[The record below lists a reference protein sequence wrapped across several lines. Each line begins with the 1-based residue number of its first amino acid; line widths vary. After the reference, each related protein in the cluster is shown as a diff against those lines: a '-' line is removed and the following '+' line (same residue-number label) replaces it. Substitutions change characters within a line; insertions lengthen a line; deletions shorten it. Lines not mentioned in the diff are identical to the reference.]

1 MPLLL
6 TASADQSDQTAEP
19 LLIAL
24 CGSRDHSWQLCTE
37 GEYSCGSSPADDIRI
52 ELSGIERGHCRLI
65 YRAGQLYV
73 QRGEGRIWVHE
84 LPVSFS
90 ARLCEGD
97 TLSLG
102 GVSLRFEGVV
112 TAWIRGG
119 RRQPAAPEQLE
130 AATPRVQFIGHSNM
144 PFGRLGS
151 VLAPNVTAEGSAPQP
166 PPVPRQLI
174 EELSAKE
181 SRLVK
186 REQAVS
192 EAEASIAR
200 ILDELEQARNTE
212 RAGRQ
217 ELALR
222 FREIDEQR
230 QRLDQ
235 GEARLK
241 SRQQELLARESEVTA
256 FEHTLHS
263 QSVELNEK
271 QQTLQQTASELR
283 SQQQQI
289 HDLDAAIVSREQLL
303 HAREQSVRLRL
314 QELDIQ
320 ERALQTARQQLV
332 AREELATERERQL
345 VNFEQRKTEL
355 EQQSLIREQTV
366 AELQFRLTDLEHR
379 RADLERESIVR
390 EQKAAE
396 LQLRLTD
403 LDQRKSELERE
414 SSVREQKA
422 AELQLRLTD
431 LEHRKSEIER
441 ESSFREQKVA
451 DLQLRLTDLEHRKSE
466 IERESSSREQKA
478 AELQLRLTNLE
489 HRKSEIER
497 ESSFRE
503 QKAAELQLRLT
514 DLEHRKSELERESSF
529 REQKAA
535 ELQLRLTGL
544 EHRKSELERESSFR
558 EQKAAELQF
567 RLTGLEQ
574 RKAEL
579 EPESSV
585 REQRDAELRLRL
597 IELEE
602 RKVELERECL
612 VYEQRAGE
620 VEAGLA
626 QRTAELRETEA
637 LQRSERELE
646 LEEQSRKVLLLTT
659 QLAEANAGLREREG
673 LIRQMYARLTQQGHG
688 PGQDL
693 STEPV
698 HTNEV
703 GLRNEAFEKSAAM
716 DAAEPMSANES
727 APLGDLP
734 DSVQCVS
741 GEDHP
746 TVISEQSA
754 SRSIVADSQRS
765 AVDPPPQEDRRFPP
779 ASTLPT
785 GILSSDL
792 LDLLNSEPADTLGAA
807 AVKPEEGAMPTT
819 YSSAILPQGDSYSP
833 ADSDLLPGSGVDNQS
848 SENPQFRD
856 GSSEPLPESDVRGG
870 DGPEDEIRAYMS
882 QLLVNQSERRATGG
896 QYSAA
901 PGRSNERLYAD
912 QIVRELRK
920 KSEKKGPAA
929 VRPTVSF
936 IERFMSSERKPWEE
950 DTSVAVA
957 ELEDTPA
964 DAATAQEAEGE
975 TEVAE
980 QRQKMDIQK
989 LRKNMDWFRSVSS
1002 RAATNAV
1009 VHHSLK
1015 KSRGG
1020 LMPRAGIVSV
1030 FMVSTILLAR
1040 GPMLLG
1046 QEYPLVLLGNILLL
1060 LGSSIELARKM
1071 TQVIWMHATAPR
1083 TAKATLESATE
1094 QPSAPQPVAE
1104 AEEGEEPLLF

>member
-1 MPLLL
+1 M
-6 TASADQSDQTAEP
+6 
-19 LLIAL
+19 
-24 CGSRDHSWQLCTE
+24 
-37 GEYSCGSSPADDIRI
+37 
-52 ELSGIERGHCRLI
+52 
-65 YRAGQLYV
+65 
-73 QRGEGRIWVHE
+73 
-84 LPVSFS
+84 
-90 ARLCEGD
+90 
-97 TLSLG
+97 
-102 GVSLRFEGVV
+102 
-112 TAWIRGG
+112 
-119 RRQPAAPEQLE
+119 
-130 AATPRVQFIGHSNM
+130 
-144 PFGRLGS
+144 
-151 VLAPNVTAEGSAPQP
+151 
-166 PPVPRQLI
+166 
-174 EELSAKE
+174 
-181 SRLVK
+181 
-186 REQAVS
+186 
-192 EAEASIAR
+192 
-200 ILDELEQARNTE
+200 
-212 RAGRQ
+212 
-217 ELALR
+217 
-222 FREIDEQR
+222 
-230 QRLDQ
+230 
-235 GEARLK
+235 
-241 SRQQELLARESEVTA
+241 
-256 FEHTLHS
+256 
-263 QSVELNEK
+263 
-271 QQTLQQTASELR
+271 
-283 SQQQQI
+283 
-289 HDLDAAIVSREQLL
+289 
-303 HAREQSVRLRL
+303 
-314 QELDIQ
+314 
-320 ERALQTARQQLV
+320 
-332 AREELATERERQL
+332 
-345 VNFEQRKTEL
+345 
-355 EQQSLIREQTV
+355 
-366 AELQFRLTDLEHR
+366 
-379 RADLERESIVR
+379 
-390 EQKAAE
+390 
-396 LQLRLTD
+396 
-403 LDQRKSELERE
+403 
-414 SSVREQKA
+414 
-422 AELQLRLTD
+422 
-431 LEHRKSEIER
+431 
-441 ESSFREQKVA
+441 
-451 DLQLRLTDLEHRKSE
+451 
-466 IERESSSREQKA
+466 
-478 AELQLRLTNLE
+478 
-489 HRKSEIER
+489 
-497 ESSFRE
+497 
-503 QKAAELQLRLT
+503 
-514 DLEHRKSELERESSF
+514 
-529 REQKAA
+529 
-535 ELQLRLTGL
+535 
-544 EHRKSELERESSFR
+544 FR

-626 QRTAELRETEA
+626 QRTAELRESES

-912 QIVRELRK
+912 QVVRELRK